1 MQTVLNPDYKTGIF
15 KRELKNRFLCEVDI
29 DGESTVCYVPS
40 SCHLSNFLTLHGK
53 KVILMPTQSKAT
65 RTKYALFAV
74 PYKKSYILLN
84 TTMANRAVEGSI
96 GSRMFSYL
104 GKRKSICKEH
114 YIEGYKSDLFI
125 RDTNTIIEIK
135 SVLSLKEC
143 ASFPTLYSERSLAQ
157 LEKLRDL
164 VDMGYHVHYTLV
176 SLNPYVKS
184 ISLIRTSHFA
194 ELLYDCINQG
204 LTISAYTCA
213 IKDNRIIIKHRIPIE
228 MGEIY
233 HGE

>member
-1 MQTVLNPDYKTGIF
+1 MHTVLNPEYKTGIF
-15 KRELKNRFLCEVDI
+15 RQELKNRFLCEVEI

-40 SCHLSNFLTLHGK
+40 SCHLSNFLDLQGK
-53 KVILMPTQSKAT
+53 KVILVPTQSKRT
-65 RTKYALFAV
+65 RTKFALFAV

-84 TTMANRAVEGSI
+84 TTMANRAVEYSI

-114 YIEGYKSDLFI
+114 YIEGYKSDLYI

-157 LEKLRDL
+157 LKKLRDL
-164 VDMGYHVHYTLV
+164 LDMGYHVHYTIV
-176 SLNPYVKS
+176 SLNPYVKT
-184 ISLIRTSHFA
+184 ITLIRTSHFA
-194 ELLYDCINQG
+194 ESLCDCINQG

>member
-1 MQTVLNPDYKTGIF
+1 MQTVLNPEYKTGIF
-15 KRELKNRFLCEVDI
+15 RQELKNRFLCEVEI

-40 SCHLSNFLTLHGK
+40 SCHLSNFLDLQGK
-53 KVILMPTQSKAT
+53 KVILVPKQSKRT
-65 RTKYALFAV
+65 RTKFALFAV

-84 TTMANRAVEGSI
+84 TTMANRAVEYSI

-164 VDMGYHVHYTLV
+164 LDMGYHVHYTIV
-176 SLNPYVKS
+176 SLNPYVKT
-184 ISLIRTSHFA
+184 IPLIRASHFA
-194 ELLYDCINQG
+194 ELLCDCFNQG

-213 IKDNRIIIKHRIPIE
+213 LKDNRIIIKHRIPIE
-228 MGEIY
+228 MGEINY
-233 HGE
+233 GE

>member
-1 MQTVLNPDYKTGIF
+1 
-15 KRELKNRFLCEVDI
+15 
-29 DGESTVCYVPS
+29 
-40 SCHLSNFLTLHGK
+40 
-53 KVILMPTQSKAT
+53 
-65 RTKYALFAV
+65 
-74 PYKKSYILLN
+74 
-84 TTMANRAVEGSI
+84 
-96 GSRMFSYL
+96 MFSYL

-164 VDMGYHVHYTLV
+164 LDMGYHVHYTIV
-176 SLNPYVKS
+176 SLNPYVKT
-184 ISLIRTSHFA
+184 ITLIRTSHFA
-194 ELLYDCINQG
+194 ELLCDCFNQG

-213 IKDNRIIIKHRIPIE
+213 LKDNRIIIKHRIPIE
-228 MGEIY
+228 MGEINY
-233 HGE
+233 GE

>member
-1 MQTVLNPDYKTGIF
+1 
-15 KRELKNRFLCEVDI
+15 
-29 DGESTVCYVPS
+29 
-40 SCHLSNFLTLHGK
+40 
-53 KVILMPTQSKAT
+53 
-65 RTKYALFAV
+65 
-74 PYKKSYILLN
+74 
-84 TTMANRAVEGSI
+84 MANRAVEYSI

>member
-1 MQTVLNPDYKTGIF
+1 MQTVLNPEYRIGIF

-40 SCHLSNFLTLHGK
+40 SCHLGNFINLQDK
-53 KVILMPTQSKAT
+53 SVILVPTQSKGT

-96 GSRMFSYL
+96 ARRMFSYL

-125 RDTNTIIEIK
+125 EDTNTIIEIK
-135 SVLSLKEC
+135 SLLSINEY
-143 ASFPTLYSERSLAQ
+143 ASFPSLYSERSLVQ
-157 LEKLRDL
+157 LEGLRDL
-164 VDMGYHVHYTLV
+164 LDMGYHVHYIIV
-176 SLNPYVKS
+176 SLNPYVKT
-184 ISLIRTSHFA
+184 ISLNRTSHFA
-194 ELLYDCINQG
+194 ELLFDCINQG

-213 IKDNRIIIKHRIPIE
+213 LKDNRIIIKSRIPIE